1 MVLEENN
8 PPQPATSTESGPD
21 SRIIHRPF
29 SVTLLIILGLS
40 IVSFYLVRLI
50 QTLSQWT
57 YLLTLRSYLPVY
69 LALSAVTWASI
80 GLTVVWGLWKGR
92 SWAPNAVRISYLAY
106 LVYYW
111 IDTLLVTDPAAR
123 GSNLAFI
130 ICLQIISLVFVFG
143 ILASP
148 ATKKYFWRNQ

>member
-1 MVLEENN
+1 MALEENIS
-8 PPQPATSTESGPD
+8 PQSAIGAVSDAKSQVI
-21 SRIIHRPF
+21 RRPF

-40 IVSFYLVRLI
+40 IVCFNLVRLT

-69 LALSAVTWASI
+69 LALSAI
-80 GLTVVWGLWKGR
+80 VWGGVGFTAIWSLWKGKQ
-92 SWAPNAVRISYLAY
+92 WAPNAVRIAY
-106 LVYYW
+106 IVFLIYYW
-111 IDTLLVTDPAAR
+111 LDALLLTNPAGR
-123 GSNLAFI
+123 GSNQAFI

-148 ATKKYFWRNQ
+148 ATKKYFRRNQ